1 MQFSNTDSGPIR
13 IRLSFERVY
22 MGTDPDPVE
31 QKLVKFSCLV
41 NIMSMYELIAIV
53 NYQLN
58 LTYLCPIESWK

>member
-1 MQFSNTDSGPIR
+1 
-13 IRLSFERVY
+13 
-22 MGTDPDPVE
+22 MGIDPDPAE